1 MKKVVCLVILL
12 VGVVFPLSATA
23 ESDNGCVES
32 DYDRLEEDE
41 GRMRRYAEDNILY
54 YSEYDNGN
62 GCAENGPSPEP
73 DGEDGGGDVIECSA
87 DGMTNYAGEQILS
100 GAFIDAIK
108 ENYPYYKA
116 AADKYGIPWQALA
129 AIHYRER
136 RFTRASNPYQITGG
150 GTSSDF
156 GELTEEAAQFIKSK
170 NGSFGSD
177 DEAKRTFFRYNGT
190 GSAYKQQ
197 AINLGFSEAE
207 AENGEGSP
215 YVMNKYDEKRDPN
228 KNGSNWGQI
237 KDGGG
242 LVYPANQDFGAFVI
256 YKALMNCEIVSG
268 GGGGEAPELGSYSE
282 AINQMALKLAW
293 PDRSHGISDPKPE
306 YLSVIQKLGYTTSKD
321 VNVQRGSSC
330 DVFVAAVLSE
340 SGADPEI
347 VGKGLG
353 AANQRNYLA
362 GSSKWKEVPLSEA
375 APGDIRTIQYT
386 GKEEHGNHIEVVVM
400 QNGTMKVASASYGD
414 RTAGLGN
421 YYSGKSGVNIRVF
434 RRI

>member
-41 GRMRRYAEDNILY
+41 GKMRRYAEDNILY

-73 DGEDGGGDVIECSA
+73 DNEEGGGDVIECSA

-116 AADKYGIPWQALA
+116 AADKVGIPWQALA
-129 AIHYRER
+129 AIHYRET
-136 RFTRASNPYQITGG
+136 RFARTSNAYQITGG
-150 GTSSDF
+150 GGGDF
-156 GELTEEAAQFIKSK
+156 AAQTDAAAAFLKGK
-170 NGSFGSD
+170 GSFESD
-177 DEAKRTFFRYNGT
+177 DAAKRAFFGYNGMS
-190 GSAYKQQ
+190 SAYKQQ
-197 AINLGFSEAE
+197 AINLGFSEA
-207 AENGEGSP
+207 AANNGEGSP

-228 KNGSNWGQI
+228 KNGSSWGQI
-237 KDGGG
+237 KSDGGG
-242 LVYPANQDFGAFVI
+242 IVYPANQDFGAFVV

-268 GGGGEAPELGSYSE
+268 GGDGEAPEPGSYSE

-293 PDRSHGISDPKPE
+293 PDRSHDISDPKPE

-353 AANQRNYLA
+353 AANQRNYLSS
-362 GSSKWKEVPLSEA
+362 SSKWKEVPLSEA